1 MKITDEIK
9 NSHNIEIDEKFI
21 AKVEEVYMCELP
33 ETVKHI
39 LCIPDRPEG
48 YEERPHSMHKLHN
61 DMILEASEEM
71 GCDFINHKLL
81 PVFDIFDND
90 YICYNY
96 ANDTWCMFNT
106 VDDLAFNKDKDL
118 LDLF

>member
-1 MKITDEIK
+1 M
-9 NSHNIEIDEKFI
+9 SEK
-21 AKVEEVYMCELP
+21 
-33 ETVKHI
+33 
-39 LCIPDRPEG
+39 
-48 YEERPHSMHKLHN
+48 
-61 DMILEASEEM
+61 SEEM
-71 GCDFINHKLL
+71 NCDFIANKLL

-106 VDDLAFNKDKDL
+106 VDDLIFNKDKDL